1 MEKVGQKTWRGILVY
16 LEWEGEAFHPVSY
29 ELLRR
34 EDYLRSARSQY
45 MRWGLEKKFIK
56 ESPC

>member
-29 ELLRR
+29 ELLP
-34 EDYLRSARSQY
+34 A
-45 MRWGLEKKFIK
+45 EKLWCT
-56 ESPC
+56 ESNPVSDFSDLSV

>member
-29 ELLRR
+29 ELLSEARR
-34 EDYLRSARSQY
+34 
-45 MRWGLEKKFIK
+45 
-56 ESPC
+56 